1 VSKAEI
7 KEKKL
12 GSSKAK
18 CYNCSKKGY
27 IVRNCTNRAKL

>member
-1 VSKAEI
+1 VSKVGI

-18 CYNCSKKGY
+18 CYNYSEKGY
-27 IVRNCTNRAKL
+27 IVRNYINRAKL